1 MLKKLMIFV
10 PSLAGGGAE
19 RTIVNIIKH
28 INKKKYQVVLVMIKN
43 VKKDHQKSK
52 YLKLIEGECKIIYL
66 DTTLSKIYF
75 FDIVFKLAKCI
86 REEKPN
92 ILFSTIYKANIIT
105 FLGKVLSRYKVP
117 IVLRESNNRTAE
129 GISVIHKK
137 AVSYIYNRAS
147 KIISLSKGV
156 AEDLINNFNINSKL
170 INVIYNPI
178 DIKEIRRLSLQTKHL
193 NLKSGSEKLI
203 ISIGRLS
210 EQKDFPTLIKA
221 FKIVSEDMNIKLL
234 ILGQGPL
241 YGELYELTK
250 ELKIEDKITFLGFK
264 ENPYPY
270 IKQSDLFVLSSKF
283 EGFGH
288 VITESMAL
296 DTPVISSNCKSGPS
310 EIIQDNIS
318 GDLFDVGNV
327 NMLANKILT
336 LLEDDNLKANY
347 ISAASRRVQDFEVE
361 SIIKEYENVF
371 DQL

>member
-28 INKKKYQVVLVMIKN
+28 INKNKYQVVLVMIRN

-52 YLKLIEGECKIIYL
+52 YLKLVEEECKIIYL
-66 DTTLSKIYF
+66 ETTLSKMFI
-75 FDIVFKLAKCI
+75 FDIVLKLAKCI

-105 FLGKVLSRYKVP
+105 FLGKVFSRYKVP
-117 IVLRESNNRTAE
+117 LVLRESNNRTAE
-129 GISVIHKK
+129 GISVINKK

-147 KIISLSKGV
+147 RIISLSKGV
-156 AEDLINNFNINSKL
+156 AEDLIDNFNINSEL
-170 INVIYNPI
+170 INVIYNPV
-178 DIKEIRRLSLQTKHL
+178 DIKEIRKLSLQTEHL
-193 NLKSGSEKLI
+193 NIKSGSEKLI

-221 FKIVSEDMNIKLL
+221 FKIVSEDINVKLI

-241 YGELYELTK
+241 YGELYDLAK
-250 ELKIEDKITFLGFK
+250 KLKIEDKITFLGFK

-270 IKQSDLFVLSSKF
+270 IKQSDLFVLSSQF

-288 VITESMAL
+288 VITEAMAL

-318 GDLFDVGNV
+318 GGLFEVGDV

-336 LLEDDNLKANY
+336 LLDDDLLKANY
-347 ISAASRRVQDFEVE
+347 INAAARRVQDFEVK
-361 SIIKEYENVF
+361 SIISQYEDVF
-371 DQL
+371 DQM